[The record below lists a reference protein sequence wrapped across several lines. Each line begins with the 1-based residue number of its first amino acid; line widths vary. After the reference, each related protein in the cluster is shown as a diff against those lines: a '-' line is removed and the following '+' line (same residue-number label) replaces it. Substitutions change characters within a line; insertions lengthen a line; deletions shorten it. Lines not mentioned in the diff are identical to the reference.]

1 MTFIE
6 IQRDIFRRTNKPVTP
21 DAQTQTRIK
30 AFINQRHRT
39 LLTMPGLD
47 QLRHA
52 TTTFS
57 SVAGTA
63 RVALVQAV
71 ARVDAIVDTVNDF
84 RLKEKPLDWL
94 RTVDPMQNSGTPYVY
109 VPLGYEYV
117 AKQPSDAS
125 QIWAVSDS
133 ANDTGILRIEGIRTG
148 GYPAVSNVTLTG
160 LTAVQVGS
168 FSDWESIDKVYYS
181 TEAAGF
187 ISILEDSSGGDELAV
202 IRIGAVRPYY
212 FVLLLWETPSGVVTY
227 TMDYTREIRDMVEDT
242 DEPYLPPDF
251 HDLLSIGG
259 RMDEY
264 EKTDDGRFKTAAAEW
279 QLKYNALQYFL
290 QGRASSRHI
299 PRGMRG
305 DVGWSDVGPWYPAD
319 RFL

>member
-1 MTFIE
+1 VTFIE

-57 SVAGTA
+57 SVSGTA

-71 ARVDAIVDTVNDF
+71 SRVDAVMDTVNNVKLTE
-84 RLKEKPLDWL
+84 RPLTWL
-94 RTVDPMQNSGTPYVY
+94 RTVDPQQNSGTPYVFIP
-109 VPLGYEYV
+109 VGYEYV
-117 AKQPSDAS
+117 AQQPSDAS
-125 QIWAVSDS
+125 QIWAVSTS
-133 ANDTGILRIEGIRTG
+133 TSDTGILRIEGIRTG
-148 GYPAVSNVTLTG
+148 GYPAISNVTLTG
-160 LTAVQVGS
+160 TTAIQIGS

-181 TEAAGF
+181 AEAAGF
-187 ISILEDSSGGDELAV
+187 ISILEDSSAGTELAV

-212 FVLLLWETPSGVVTY
+212 FIILLWETPSGVVTY

-264 EKTDDGRFKTAAAEW
+264 EKTDDGRFKTAAQEW
-279 QLKYNALQYFL
+279 VLKYQSLQYWL

-299 PRGMRG
+299 PRGVNG
-305 DVGWSDVGPWYPAD
+305 SVGWSDLGAWYPAD
-319 RFL
+319 VYR